1 MIATTTIADGIAIIV
16 FATIL
21 FLLGSGGLWLL
32 KFLCR
37 GIRGKPQPVDP
48 QSICVS
54 FEAADEW
61 DEKGNLLEMQR
72 FADYLTSRLQGQ
84 RLGEFDG
91 GEFGGKRVGLHFY
104 GPDAK
109 RMWEVLEGE
118 VRTHAPERPLEVVFD
133 FGKKRG
139 GDREGREFNGNEF
152 FVIQPGIN
160 LEANLVKYVKI
171 FGGVNYRFTSKI
183 VNSRNGNATV
193 NDTITA
199 KQVSGITATI
209 GLKFGLFDYN
219 LHKRDSLS
227 RRHKKQYRR
236 K

>member
-1 MIATTTIADGIAIIV
+1 M
-16 FATIL
+16 
-21 FLLGSGGLWLL
+21 
-32 KFLCR
+32 
-37 GIRGKPQPVDP
+37 
-48 QSICVS
+48 
-54 FEAADEW
+54 
-61 DEKGNLLEMQR
+61 
-72 FADYLTSRLQGQ
+72 
-84 RLGEFDG
+84 
-91 GEFGGKRVGLHFY
+91 
-104 GPDAK
+104 
-109 RMWEVLEGE
+109 
-118 VRTHAPERPLEVVFD
+118 
-133 FGKKRG
+133 
-139 GDREGREFNGNEF
+139 
-152 FVIQPGIN
+152 IQPGIN

-227 RRHKKQYRR
+227 RRYKKQYRR